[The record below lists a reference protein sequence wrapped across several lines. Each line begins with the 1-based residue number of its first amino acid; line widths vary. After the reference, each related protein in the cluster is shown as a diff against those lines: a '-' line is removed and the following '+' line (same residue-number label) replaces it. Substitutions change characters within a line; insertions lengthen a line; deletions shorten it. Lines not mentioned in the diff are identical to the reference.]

1 MLASDTHVRGWAP
14 LALPGVMLRTLMTER
29 AVRRA
34 FATRR
39 ATRVFPGGEAWVS
52 GEVKLPGHRASP
64 AFTRGG
70 LKDLAYGA
78 VQAGRRWFALS
89 PEPVSLIDVT
99 AGLCLY
105 DRTTGLN
112 VVGCRPNGQGI
123 WLLIMEE
130 NYRDV

>member
-1 MLASDTHVRGWAP
+1 MPTSDTPVHGWAP

-52 GEVKLPGHRASP
+52 GEVILPGRSPSP

-89 PEPVSLIDVT
+89 PEPVSLIDMT
-99 AGLCLY
+99 AGLHLF
-105 DRTTGLN
+105 DRTAGLT

>member
-1 MLASDTHVRGWAP
+1 MLISDISVHGWAP
-14 LALPGVMLRTLMTER
+14 LVSPGVMLRTLMTER

-34 FATRR
+34 FVSRR
-39 ATRVFPGGEAWVS
+39 ATRVFPGGKTWVS
-52 GEVKLPGHRASP
+52 GEVRMSGRNAAP

-78 VQAGRRWFALS
+78 VQAGCRWFALS
-89 PEPVSLIDVT
+89 AEPVPVTGIT
-99 AGLCLY
+99 AGLHLF
-105 DRTTGLN
+105 DRTAGLT

-130 NYRDV
+130 KHRDD